1 MALWRIRTPVEDR
14 PGRLAGL
21 VGAMAAEGAD
31 IVALT
36 IHTDASGAV
45 DEFVADVPGDP
56 ERLRRAVAERAG
68 GGEVLAVPARPRE
81 VGDETT
87 RALLLTA
94 RLRSAPNRLP
104 EALAEL
110 LRAEEAHWTDPSVPG
125 PGAGE
130 ADTLLVPVGPLR
142 AVRVHRPG
150 RPFTWTESARADALV
165 RSVLPATGPPVSH
178 HRPQRRPFGP
188 RVLSPPTEGV
198 LVTAGGDRLRLSQ
211 VGAGD
216 ADAVRRLHARCS
228 AETRR
233 RRYLSSVAEPG
244 ARMLRVFC
252 DPERGLTVAARPEGE
267 DEPVALAHLMY
278 TLNPGVG
285 EMAFLVEDSWQ
296 GRGVGAAL
304 ADAVAATAA
313 DWGLAE
319 VRAET
324 AAENRAMLRIVHRMG
339 AAVGRP
345 EAGAVQARVPLAGR
359 APAAPPG
366 RLTALMTR
374 PGAAGR

>member
-1 MALWRIRTPVEDR
+1 Q
-14 PGRLAGL
+14 
-21 VGAMAAEGAD
+21 
-31 IVALT
+31 
-36 IHTDASGAV
+36 
-45 DEFVADVPGDP
+45 
-56 ERLRRAVAERAG
+56 RAG

-110 LRAEEAHWTDPSVPG
+110 LRADEANWTNPTVPG
-125 PGAGE
+125 PGTGDTGG

-142 AVRVHRPG
+142 AVRVRREG

-165 RSVLPATGPPVSH
+165 RSVLPATGPA
-178 HRPQRRPFGP
+178 
-188 RVLSPPTEGV
+188 PTDGV
-198 LVTAGGDRLRLSQ
+198 LETAGGDRLRLSQ

-216 ADAVRRLHARCS
+216 ADTVRRLHARCS
-228 AETRR
+228 AQTRR
-233 RRYLSSVAEPG
+233 LRYLSSVAEPN
-244 ARMLRVFC
+244 ARMLQVFC

-278 TLNPGVG
+278 TLDPGVG

-296 GRGVGAAL
+296 GREVGAAL
-304 ADAVAATAA
+304 ADPVAATAA

-324 AAENRAMLRIVHRMG
+324 AADNRAMLRIVHRMG

-345 EAGAVQARVPLAGR
+345 SAGAVQARVPLAGR

>member
-56 ERLRRAVAERAG
+56 ERLRRAVAEQAG
-68 GGEVLAVPARPRE
+68 GGGVLAVPARPRE
-81 VGDETT
+81 VGDDAT

-110 LRAEEAHWTDPSVPG
+110 LRADEARWANPTLPG
-125 PGAGE
+125 PGPGE

-165 RSVLPATGPPVSH
+165 RSVLPATGPA
-178 HRPQRRPFGP
+178 
-188 RVLSPPTEGV
+188 PTEGV
-198 LVTAGGDRLRLSQ
+198 LETAGGDRLHLSQ

-244 ARMLRVFC
+244 ARMLQVFC

-278 TLNPGVG
+278 TLDPGVG

-359 APAAPPG
+359 APAAPRG